1 MVGKDGSRNI
11 PFGERVARLDV
22 TRSSKSTSVIDDD
35 DDDNDDDDD
44 AIVLLLVV
52 SVFFPNPVPVDDG
65 DGLVATTDLLGGPY
79 NFCNSSSN
87 HARNS
92 DSAAPSR
99 I

>member
-22 TRSSKSTSVIDDD
+22 TRSSKSTSVIDNNDADD
-35 DDDNDDDDD
+35 DDDDD

-65 DGLVATTDLLGGPY
+65 DLVETTDLVDCPY